1 MPLDDAERAT
11 WLSQIERMQQLV
23 QDLERASNTADHQ
36 RLRDRLRRE
45 RATAKDTLRVR
56 ASNDPTRG

>member
-1 MPLDDAERAT
+1 MPLDDVERAT

-23 QDLERASNTADHQ
+23 QDLERASNGADHQ

-45 RATAKDTLRVR
+45 RATAKDTLRVT
-56 ASNDPTRG
+56 SNDPTRG

>member
-56 ASNDPTRG
+56 ASNDQTRG